1 MAAKRTRRSPAGPIA
16 MASASAPSA
25 ATSAVTVS
33 RVDRPQSASAGFT
46 AAPSSVNTRYDGAGA
61 RPVTQTASKPVRLRV
76 AGNRPPKVES
86 KNRPVSGDL
95 LATSA
100 RLLPGTV
107 VSVTGPTANTT
118 ALAASKASTPAGTR
132 SYR

>member
-46 AAPSSVNTRYDGAGA
+46 TAPSSVITTYDGTGA

-76 AGNRPPKVES
+76 AGKRPPKVES
-86 KNRPVSGDL
+86 KKRPVSGDL
-95 LATSA
+95 LATQA

-107 VSVTGPTANTT
+107 VSVIGPTLKTT
-118 ALAASKASTPAGTR
+118 ALPGANGSVPAGTR
-132 SYR
+132 

>member
-16 MASASAPSA
+16 MASVSAPSA

-46 AAPSSVNTRYDGAGA
+46 TAPSSVNTRYDGAGA

-76 AGNRPPKVES
+76 AGNRPPQVES
-86 KNRPVSGDL
+86 QNRPQGGDL
-95 LATSA
+95 LATDA
-100 RLLPGTV
+100 RRLQA
-107 VSVTGPTANTT
+107 TA
-118 ALAASKASTPAGTR
+118 R
-132 SYR
+132 